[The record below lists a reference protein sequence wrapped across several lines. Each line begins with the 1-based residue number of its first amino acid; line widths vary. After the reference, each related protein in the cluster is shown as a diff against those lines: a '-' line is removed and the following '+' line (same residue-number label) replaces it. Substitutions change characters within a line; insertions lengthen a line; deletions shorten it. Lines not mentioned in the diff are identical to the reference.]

1 MTKLRNNIIS
11 EAQKY
16 LGAGYKFGAT
26 LNEAPNLFDCSS
38 YTQFVFGKNGI
49 QLPRTSRD
57 QAALGTAV
65 TNFKKGDLLFFT
77 TNDLYSDGR
86 VGHVGIYMGNGDMIH
101 ASTSKGV
108 SIVTNVMNNSY
119 WSKNYLFAKRIIK

>member
-1 MTKLRNNIIS
+1 MTKLRNKIIS

-77 TNDLYSDGR
+77 TNDL
-86 VGHVGIYMGNGDMIH
+86 
-101 ASTSKGV
+101 KGV